1 MPETKPSSIPSHPVE
16 TPFRKIATPLP
27 APESESVLADH
38 ELYEALPVGG
48 QPPIVWDHAEGFHI
62 YDVAGNK
69 WIDFTSGVLV
79 TNSGHGRKEVV
90 EAIIEQAK
98 KPLLHSFGF
107 ANKARIAL
115 AKRLVELTPAVLTKV
130 FLLTTGSESTEC
142 AIKLMRTHGRRI
154 RTDKSVIV
162 SFEHGF
168 HGRTLGA
175 QMIGGIPAAKEWIGH
190 LDPGMVQVPFPDG
203 FRNPH
208 VYFDGFLKALDDAGV
223 DPKNVA
229 GVICETYQ
237 GGSAAFAPP
246 AYWQEMRRWCDEHEA
261 LITFDEVQASFGRTG
276 KLFSFEHYDVIPDL
290 LCVGKGVS
298 GSLPLSGVIGKGE
311 LMDQYPP
318 LSMTQTHGGN
328 PVCAAAALANI
339 NLIVDEDLVG
349 NAARVGEVLHRE
361 LWEQLKPFDKHVGA
375 IQGKGLCAGIHI
387 IKDASNTPDGQLA
400 HDITWHAVGRGLM
413 LFAPV
418 GLGMA
423 SLKLCPPLCI
433 TEEAVIDGVR
443 ALADAFGDC
452 LST

>member
-1 MPETKPSSIPSHPVE
+1 MPETKPSRIPSHPVE

-168 HGRTLGA
+168 HGRTLGSTTATA
-175 QMIGGIPAAKEWIGH
+175 QPKYHEGLGPLMAGFNYAPFGDLDAVKKLIDDQTAAIMIEPIQGEGGIRIPPE
-190 LDPGMVQVPFPDG
+190 D
-203 FRNPH
+203 
-208 VYFDGFLKALDDAGV
+208 FLPSLR
-223 DPKNVA
+223 
-229 GVICETYQ
+229 Q
-237 GGSAAFAPP
+237 L
-246 AYWQEMRRWCDEHEA
+246 CDENDLL
-261 LITFDEVQASFGRTG
+261 LIFDEVQSGCGRTG
-276 KLFSFEHYDVIPDL
+276 SWFAYQDFGVTPDVMTL
-290 LCVGKGVS
+290 AKSLCGGIA
-298 GSLPLSGVIGKGE
+298 GGAMLTTAEIAPSLRPG
-311 LMDQYPP
+311 MHAA
-318 LSMTQTHGGN
+318 TFGGN
-328 PVCAAAALANI
+328 PIAARAGIAAIEMIEREGLLENARRLGEQFEQRLAP
-339 NLIVDEDLVG
+339 LVDELPVVEDVRVQGLMIGIELNLDGGPVVQACMDRSLLVNCTQG
-349 NAARVGEVLHRE
+349 TVVRLLPAMNLSD
-361 LWEQLKPFDKHVGA
+361 EQLDEGCA
-375 IQGKGLCAGIHI
+375 ILIDA
-387 IKDASNTPDGQLA
+387 IKTL
-400 HDITWHAVGRGLM
+400 T
-413 LFAPV
+413 
-418 GLGMA
+418 
-423 SLKLCPPLCI
+423 
-433 TEEAVIDGVR
+433 
-443 ALADAFGDC
+443 
-452 LST
+452 